1 MMMTDSIWSLQQII
15 IYDASRENVL
25 PCQHFHIKQVLNHEF
40 IKFVSVYF
48 TV

>member
-15 IYDASRENVL
+15 IYDARREKVFH
-25 PCQHFHIKQVLNHEF
+25 CEHFHIKQVLNHEL
-40 IKFVSVYF
+40 IKFLSVYF